1 MKAVKL
7 KFKTPVRIGELGIGL
22 ESTSEV
28 LHSDTLFNA
37 IANALAS
44 INGDLEEFIEKIRS
58 GELKISSAFPFKGEE
73 YFLPLPILPYDK
85 KIKAKFVSKNN
96 FEKLIAGEE
105 IEVESEE
112 MPYITFDLPKVL
124 IDRVTANTNIYYVSL
139 VRFEKDCGLYFIV
152 DGNGKKLIKQA
163 LWYLEDEGI
172 GGKRTWGL
180 GRFECEWDADFNIKT
195 PSESNAFV
203 TLSLVFPKD
212 LNSVYHWKPIIR
224 VGWTLKGKQ
233 IRKPRIIMASEG
245 SIFKESDDGKLID
258 LDEIADKFS
267 EKVGHNVFVNGKSFL
282 IPVVVNYED

>member
-37 IANALAS
+37 IANALVS
-44 INGDLEEFIEKIRS
+44 INGDLEEFIERVRG
-58 GELKISSAFPFKGEE
+58 GELKISSAFPFRNET

-85 KIKAKFVSKNN
+85 KIKAKFVSKRD

-105 IEVESEE
+105 IEVESENTLCK
-112 MPYITFDLPKVL
+112 TFDLPKVL
-124 IDRVTANTNIYYVSL
+124 VDRATANTNIYYVSF
-139 VRFEKDCGLYFIV
+139 VRFEEDGGLYFIV
-152 DGNGKKLIKQA
+152 DGNGKKLIKPA
-163 LWYLEDEGI
+163 LRYLEDEGI

-180 GRFECEWDADFNIKT
+180 GRFEHEWDDNFEIKT

-212 LNSVYHWKPIIR
+212 LNSVRYWKTIIR
-224 VGWTLKGKQ
+224 GGWTLKGKQ

-245 SIFKESDDGKLID
+245 SIFKKCDEGTLID

-267 EKVGHNVFVNGKSFL
+267 EKVGHKVFVNGKSFL
-282 IPVVVNYED
+282 IPVVLKHED

>member
-7 KFKTPVRIGELGIGL
+7 KFKTPVRIGELGVGL
-22 ESTSEV
+22 ESVSEV
-28 LHSDTLFNA
+28 LHSDTLFSA

-85 KIKAKFVSKNN
+85 KIKTKFVSKDN
-96 FEKLIAGEE
+96 FETLIAGEE
-105 IEVESEE
+105 IVVKSEE
-112 MPYITFDLPKVL
+112 MPYKTFDLPKVI

-139 VRFEKDCGLYFIV
+139 IRFEKDCGLYFIV
-152 DGNGKKLIKQA
+152 DGNGKKVLKPA
-163 LWYLEDEGI
+163 LKYLEDEGI

-180 GRFECEWDADFNIKT
+180 GIFEHEWVDDFEIKT

-212 LNSVYHWKPIIR
+212 LNSICYWKPIIR
-224 VGWTLKGKQ
+224 GGWTLKGKQ

-245 SIFKESDDGKLID
+245 SIFRKKDEGILLD
-258 LDEIADKFS
+258 LDDKIENFS
-267 EKVGHNVFVNGKSFL
+267 KSIGHKVFVNGKSFL
-282 IPVVVNYED
+282 IPMVMRHGD

>member
-37 IANALAS
+37 IANALVS
-44 INGDLEEFIEKIRS
+44 INGDLKEFIDRIRS
-58 GELKISSAFPFKGEE
+58 GELKISSAFPFRGET

-85 KIKAKFVSKNN
+85 KITAKFVSKDN

-112 MPYITFDLPKVL
+112 SMPYKVFDLPKVL
-124 IDRVTANTNIYYVSL
+124 IDRATANTNIYYVSL
-139 VRFEKDCGLYFIV
+139 VKFERDCGLYFIV
-152 DGNGKKLIKQA
+152 DGNGKKLIKPA
-163 LWYLEDEGI
+163 LKYLEDEGI

-180 GRFECEWDADFNIKT
+180 GRFEHEWVDFSMKT

-203 TLSLVFPKD
+203 TLSLVFPSD
-212 LNSVYHWKPIIR
+212 LNSICYWKPIIR
-224 VGWTLKGKQ
+224 GGWTLKDKQ

-245 SIFKESDDGKLID
+245 SVFRKKDEGILLD
-258 LDEIADKFS
+258 LDDEIENFS
-267 EKVGHNVFVNGKSFL
+267 KNVGHKVFANGKSFL
-282 IPVVVNYED
+282 IPMVMRYED